1 MRITF
6 QSHHEITT
14 LNQHRT
20 VVKSPSPLKDKFLS
34 PWILPKGHQLGH
46 RPIWPSCSLGVFP
59 KTGTISLGNIAGW
72 SGKLIY
78 LHIIIYIVYNIN
90 IYIYIY
96 IYLSIFVLYFIY
108 IFLSSF
114 IYLCLICLS
123 VDIKSWLWSYHRPKK
138 RWLGGFLQI
147 MWLIFGTYQQWI
159 GLPSAKHTKN
169 HGKIHHFIAG
179 KIHHFYIFNSYVS
192 LPKGKGTF
200 RGKAH
205 LEWEQIPLVS
215 CQDFPYWWSSRA
227 PRAWSLTGWV
237 APRKIHQYGLIIWF
251 I

>member
-90 IYIYIY
+90 IYIFICLYLY
-96 IYLSIFVLYFIY
+96 STLSIYF
-108 IFLSSF
+108 FLHSF
-114 IYLCLICLS
+114 IYVWYVCLLIS
-123 VDIKSWLWSYHRPKK
+123 KVDCGHIIGQKK
-138 RWLGGFLQI
+138 GG
-147 MWLIFGTYQQWI
+147 
-159 GLPSAKHTKN
+159 
-169 HGKIHHFIAG
+169 
-179 KIHHFYIFNSYVS
+179 
-192 LPKGKGTF
+192 
-200 RGKAH
+200 
-205 LEWEQIPLVS
+205 WEVS
-215 CQDFPYWWSSRA
+215 CRSCDSC
-227 PRAWSLTGWV
+227 LV
-237 APRKIHQYGLIIWF
+237 LINNGLVYPLLNIQKTMERSTIL
-251 I
+251 